1 MQRYRFG
8 HLGATATP
16 SSYTCLAFP
25 NTPGCPPKTTTT
37 ATTTT
42 PTPTVPVMASS
53 STWATIPVWLKIAG
67 AAVLTFAG
75 YKLFIAK

>member
-16 SSYTCLAFP
+16 SSYACLAFP
-25 NTPGCPPKTTTT
+25 NTPGCPPKT
-37 ATTTT
+37 ATT
-42 PTPTVPVMASS
+42 PSTPTVPVVASS
-53 STWATIPVWLKIAG
+53 STWATIPSWLKIAG
-67 AAVLTFAG
+67 AVTLAFVG